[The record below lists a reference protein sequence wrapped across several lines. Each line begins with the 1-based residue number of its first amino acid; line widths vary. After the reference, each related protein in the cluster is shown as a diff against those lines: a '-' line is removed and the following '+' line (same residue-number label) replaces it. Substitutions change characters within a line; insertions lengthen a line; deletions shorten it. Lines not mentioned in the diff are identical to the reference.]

1 MKHSKKIVALMLL
14 FALAFNWSCKKEEP
28 PAAITPEPT
37 PSGETGSVKLEFRNE
52 VSGAPLVFGTKYTN
66 ANGDTF
72 TVSKFNYYI
81 SNIVLKKED
90 GSNYVVPESYHI
102 VKHSVA
108 STQNITLQKI
118 PTGNYQNI
126 SFMLGVDSARN
137 VSGAQTGD
145 LDPVKASDMY
155 WSWSSGYIF
164 LKLEGSSPQSGDPS
178 KSITYHI
185 GGYGGAN
192 KTQRN
197 FNFGFTSTTAKV
209 SQSQTPTIQFIADV
223 NELFDTPNKLNF
235 VLDYSRISAGAGAKK
250 YADNYA
256 DMIRLKFVNN

>member
-1 MKHSKKIVALMLL
+1 MKHSKKIIALIVLL
-14 FALAFNWSCKKEEP
+14 TIGFIWSCKKEEP
-28 PAAITPEPT
+28 PATVTPDPSPT
-37 PSGETGSVKLEFRNE
+37 GETGSMKLEFKHE
-52 VSGAPLVFGTKYTN
+52 VSGVPLVFGTKYTN

-81 SNIVLKKED
+81 SNIIFKKED
-90 GSNYVVPESYHI
+90 GTTYAEPESYHI

-108 STQNITLQKI
+108 STQAITVKNV
-118 PTGNYQNI
+118 PAGSYQSV

-178 KSITYHI
+178 KFITYHI
-185 GGYGGAN
+185 GGYGGVN

-197 FNFGFTSTTAKV
+197 FNISFNSSAAKV
-209 SQSQTPTIQFIADV
+209 SESQTPNIQFVTDV

-235 VLDYSRISAGAGAKK
+235 AQDFSRISAGAGAKK

-256 DMIRLKFVNN
+256 DMIRLKAVNN